1 MFLSQMTDLLEVF
14 WNILKSH
21 QVLIMSACVHMNVM
35 KAQEEHTKSPNIH
48 KLILCFT
55 QFCVKRILKRLLYR
69 L

>member
-48 KLILCFT
+48 KLI
-55 QFCVKRILKRLLYR
+55 
-69 L
+69 